1 MGRHQQAESS
11 GIISF
16 VICAIIAWFVMNAY
30 MQFAPAI
37 WRVTQRLFTV
47 CSGNRGR
54 MRRYIIQSGLC
65 TKITIADAQ
74 TWLDYSGPSYFRDSR
89 AFRGVCRRP
98 FSSCRS

>member
-37 WRVTQRLFTV
+37 GVSRND
-47 CSGNRGR
+47 CSPSARESW
-54 MRRYIIQSGLC
+54 Q
-65 TKITIADAQ
+65 DAALYHSV
-74 TWLDYSGPSYFRDSR
+74 WVMHENHDR
-89 AFRGVCRRP
+89 
-98 FSSCRS
+98 

>member
-16 VICAIIAWFVMNAY
+16 VTCAVIAWFVMNAY

-47 CSGNRGR
+47 CAGIVAGCGVVSFSLGYARKSRSLTLKHGWAIPV
-54 MRRYIIQSGLC
+54 RRIFEILALSH
-65 TKITIADAQ
+65 K
-74 TWLDYSGPSYFRDSR
+74 S
-89 AFRGVCRRP
+89 
-98 FSSCRS
+98 

>member
-30 MQFAPAI
+30 TQFAPAI

-47 CSGNRGR
+47 CWESR
-54 MRRYIIQSGLC
+54 Q
-65 TKITIADAQ
+65 DAESFHSV
-74 TWLDYSGPSYFRDSR
+74 WVMHENHVR
-89 AFRGVCRRP
+89 
-98 FSSCRS
+98 